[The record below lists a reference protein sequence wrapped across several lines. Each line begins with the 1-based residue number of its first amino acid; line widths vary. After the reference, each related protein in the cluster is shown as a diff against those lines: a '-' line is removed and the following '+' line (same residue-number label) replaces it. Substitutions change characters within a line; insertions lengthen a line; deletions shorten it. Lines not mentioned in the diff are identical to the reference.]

1 MKCFNTSEA
10 SGEGKEGRN
19 AASGDLS
26 LFPHTLC
33 DVQMQSVDLCL
44 FVKAKFLVFVIFWP
58 FGELRYE
65 GSTAVSALIPAKRAE
80 RKKAAV

>member
-1 MKCFNTSEA
+1 VVREKK
-10 SGEGKEGRN
+10 GEMPPV
-19 AASGDLS
+19 AISPS
-26 LFPHTLC
+26 FPTHC